1 MLKAIAGVRQKVR
14 GAEIKRC
21 KLERRKLERCGAKLK
36 VRGAEIKRCKI
47 ERRKLERCGAKLKVR
62 P

>member
-1 MLKAIAGVRQKVR
+1 MKNFKTFFMEANRPFSHSRYEFLRMLKAIAGVRQ
-14 GAEIKRC
+14 
-21 KLERRKLERCGAKLK
+21 K